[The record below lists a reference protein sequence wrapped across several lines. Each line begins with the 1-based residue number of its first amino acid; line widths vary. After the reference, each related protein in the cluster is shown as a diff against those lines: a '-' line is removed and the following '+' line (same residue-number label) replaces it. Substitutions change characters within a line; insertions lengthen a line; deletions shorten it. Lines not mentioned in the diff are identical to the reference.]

1 MINTL
6 YPTYKISL
14 PTAPESRTQVINPTL
29 KPRTDYSDT
38 LYRKNSNVSVF
49 LNLKQ
54 QEFINTHKGEFYEK
68 L

>member
-1 MINTL
+1 MNTTL
-6 YPTYKISL
+6 FPTYKISL
-14 PTAPESRTQVINPTL
+14 PTAPESPIRVINPIQKL
-29 KPRTDYSDT
+29 QNDLSGT